1 MADLNG
7 FNANDVPPS
16 SPSRTYELLPD
27 GRYEVIATASDLRE
41 ARNGVGT
48 YVQMEFEVVAGDHR
62 GRRLWDRF
70 IMEHPNP
77 KAVDMGR
84 LQLASLC
91 RAVGKASPADS
102 SDLHDVPVVAIVT
115 QEARKD
121 TGELVNRIKGYEAAG
136 GPQVTRPSFG
146 GNGHA
151 GGTIRKPWERGIP
164 I

>member
-1 MADLNG
+1 
-7 FNANDVPPS
+7 
-16 SPSRTYELLPD
+16 
-27 GRYEVIATASDLRE
+27 
-41 ARNGVGT
+41 
-48 YVQMEFEVVAGDHR
+48 MEFEFEGIAGEHR

-77 KAVDMGR
+77 KAIDMGR

-91 RAVGKASPADS
+91 RAVGIDAPSDS

-151 GGTIRKPWERGIP
+151 GGPTRKPWERGIP